1 MNPDRSEV
9 LHLGLAR
16 LTLTKRDRQVLN
28 LMMMVFLPFL
38 AAGVISA
45 FRAGE
50 LHLVLSQ
57 GGMVLVLISYLIG
70 CEGLR
75 IFAAEPGS
83 TSEKVLAL
91 LTFGGVFI
99 CATGWAYRFFY

>member
-1 MNPDRSEV
+1 MNAERSES
-9 LHLGLAR
+9 LHLGFAQLK
-16 LTLTKRDRQVLN
+16 LTKRDRQVLN
-28 LMMMVFLPFL
+28 LMVMIFLPVL

-50 LHLVLSQ
+50 LHLVLSH
-57 GGMVLVLISYLIG
+57 GGMVLVLVSYLIG
-70 CEGLR
+70 REGLG
-75 IFAAEPGS
+75 IFASAPGS

-99 CATGWAYRFFY
+99 TATGWAYRLLY